1 MKNEQNELPE
11 NVQPETKNEASV
23 TLDAPV
29 VRGKSE
35 ITEIVVR
42 KPNSGALRGARLQ
55 ALMDMDVDSMMLVLP
70 RVTTPA
76 LTRAEVMMLEPGDLL
91 QLSMELVSFLL
102 PKSAM
107 SAFPQS

>member
-1 MKNEQNELPE
+1 MENEKNEL
-11 NVQPETKNEASV
+11 PETKNEAVV

-29 VRGKSE
+29 VRGNTTINE
-35 ITEIVVR
+35 VVVR

-55 ALMDMDVDSMMLVLP
+55 ALMDMDVDSVMLVLP

-76 LTRAEVMMLEPGDLL
+76 LTRAEMMMLEPGDLL
-91 QLSMELVSFLL
+91 QLSLELVSFLL

-107 SAFPQS
+107 SAFPQN

>member
-1 MKNEQNELPE
+1 MENEKNELQE
-11 NVQPETKNEASV
+11 NKNESVV

-29 VRGKSE
+29 VRGNTTINE
-35 ITEIVVR
+35 VFVR

-55 ALMDMDVDSMMLVLP
+55 ALMDMDVDSVMLVLP

-76 LTRAEVMMLEPGDLL
+76 LTRAEMMMLEPGDLL
-91 QLSMELVSFLL
+91 QLSLELVSFLL

-107 SAFPQS
+107 SAFPQN

>member
-1 MKNEQNELPE
+1 MKNEKNEQPENALPE
-11 NVQPETKNEASV
+11 IKNEATV

-70 RVTTPA
+70 RVTTPT
-76 LTRAEVMMLEPGDLL
+76 LTRAEVMLLEPGDLL